1 MACETDPD
9 MFLVHWRR
17 IAATAFNGFLLY
29 GRGVVLMGP
38 DMSVTYQTQPRL
50 CECCAPVLATYNPL
64 KTVVVLV
71 GHDLFELMGWPT
83 PEEAFAEVSSAESI
97 AATVQ

>member
-17 IAATAFNGFLLY
+17 IAATAFHGFLLY

-50 CECCAPVLATYNPL
+50 CECCIPVLAAYNPL
-64 KTVVVLV
+64 ETVLV
-71 GHDLFELMGWPT
+71 MIEENVVQLTGWPS
-83 PEEAFAEVSSAESI
+83 PQEAYAELSSAELV